1 MIAVDTNVLVR
12 ILIDDDGAI
21 HQVKTARQFAKK
33 HKKLFIPQLVQ
44 VELVWVLS
52 SAYELEK
59 SEIVPILLHLY
70 ENNAF
75 ILQRAKQF
83 EDALYLYQT
92 FNADFSDCLIQAES
106 IDAGYEIATF
116 DKKFA
121 KLSQVKLLMIE
132 N

>member
-12 ILIDDDGAI
+12 ILIDDDSAT

-33 HKKLFIPQLVQ
+33 YKKLFIPQLVQ

-52 SAYELEK
+52 SAYALEK
-59 SEIVPILLHLY
+59 NEIILILHHLQ
-70 ENNAF
+70 ENGAF
-75 ILQRAKQF
+75 TLQRAEQF
-83 EDALYLYQT
+83 EAALQLYQT
-92 FNADFSDCLIQAES
+92 YNAGFSDCLIQVES
-106 IDAGYEIATF
+106 VDANYEIATF

-121 KLSQVKLLMIE
+121 KLPEVKLLIGE